1 MNTAIVVILVL
12 AFVVFFVVPVAT
24 ASLNAAN
31 KAPLRA
37 RGPAPLKEMFANPSD
52 AGSIKTGLINVGD
65 VGMPPGHIAP
75 YYNGVIVSTT
85 FLGPNV
91 AAIAAASPNG
101 KYVLTVTDETG
112 QSASVKVSNMG
123 SGGFYYVIYNDDPAG
138 GFVASRDSPSGSVA
152 PRGDN
157 TGATITKKFAKSKQL
172 AISVAVPSTA
182 VSSSSVGTQYKE
194 YLNQD
199 SGGGDFAC
207 YFDGRSAESCKAAC
221 DANPKCKSYN
231 NIHRGGRQEGCCY
244 KFISSPIS
252 PFPGGGVD
260 LYVKQDKPVVPPRL
274 LSFEQKEY
282 NPLSQAIDQ
291 TIANFSTEP
300 TGIEADPSLS
310 EIEYV
315 QQYDAAANVAN
326 QQIQYALAGPNMPN
340 VNESLPPAN
349 TLARKAKKCET
360 GLVGRNSCAALT
372 KPEFADCG
380 VCIQGGTSMDGANP
394 GKFIGGLLSLK
405 SGRTGNSV
413 SGPNLGKCPPG
424 MFFVDAQA
432 CQTAASQLN
441 CAEAAPQAGR
451 TAEGQKIPLSMC
463 SASSAPSPTAV
474 GTAMENGD
482 VNSLALAQKIVA
494 AAKASGNYDAW
505 LQMLTTYY
513 NNAIADGSKYIN
525 MLNNSPFGTQLA
537 QSGILTISGNPTA
550 SPYFGAYQKA
560 QQGYMAATTG

>member
-37 RGPAPLKEMFANPSD
+37 RGPATLKEMFANPSD
-52 AGSIKTGLINVGD
+52 AGSLKTGLIDVGD

-75 YYNGVIVSTT
+75 YYNGVIVSTS
-85 FLGPNV
+85 FLGPNAPAV
-91 AAIAAASPNG
+91 TAASPNG
-101 KYVLTVTDETG
+101 KYVLTVTDENG
-112 QSASVKVSNMG
+112 QSASVKITNMG
-123 SGGFYYVIYNDDPAG
+123 SGGFYYIIYNN
-138 GFVASRDSPSGSVA
+138 DS
-152 PRGDN
+152 
-157 TGATITKKFAKSKQL
+157 TGPTISKTFAKSKKL
-172 AISVAVPSTA
+172 AISVAVPSS
-182 VSSSSVGTQYKE
+182 VVPPSSVGSQYKE
-194 YLNQD
+194 YKNQD

-207 YFDGRSAESCKAAC
+207 YFDGRSADFCKSAC

-244 KFISSPIS
+244 KFISSPIA

-260 LYVKQDKPVVPPRL
+260 LYVKQDKAMAPSKRM
-274 LSFEQKEY
+274 SFAQQEY
-282 NPLSQAIDQ
+282 NPLSEAIDQ
-291 TIANFSTEP
+291 TVANFATEP

-315 QQYDAAANVAN
+315 QQYDAAVNPVN
-326 QQIQYALAGPNMPN
+326 QQIQYALAGPNMPV

-349 TLARKAKKCET
+349 TLVRKARKCES
-360 GLVGRNSCAALT
+360 GLVGRGSCASLT
-372 KPEFADCG
+372 KSEFADCG
-380 VCIQGGTSMDGANP
+380 VCIQGGTSMDGSNP
-394 GKFIGGLLSLK
+394 GGFIGGLLSLK

-413 SGPNLGKCPPG
+413 SGPSLGKCPPG

-451 TAEGQKIPLSMC
+451 TAEGQKIPLAMC

-482 VNSLALAQKIVA
+482 VNSLALAQKIVDG
-494 AAKASGNYDAW
+494 AKASGNYDAW

-525 MLNNSPFGTQLA
+525 MLNNSPFGTQLQ
-537 QSGILTISGNPTA
+537 QSGVLTISGNPTA
-550 SPYFGAYQKA
+550 SPYFGAYQTA

>member
-52 AGSIKTGLINVGD
+52 VGSIKTGLINVGD

-101 KYVLTVTDETG
+101 KYVLTVTDENG

-123 SGGFYYVIYNDDPAG
+123 SGGFYYVIYNN
-138 GFVASRDSPSGSVA
+138 DSTGS
-152 PRGDN
+152 
-157 TGATITKKFAKSKQL
+157 TISTKFAKSKQL
-172 AISVAVPSTA
+172 AISVEIPGP
-182 VSSSSVGTQYKE
+182 VGPPVAK
-194 YLNQD
+194 
-199 SGGGDFAC
+199 
-207 YFDGRSAESCKAAC
+207 
-221 DANPKCKSYN
+221 
-231 NIHRGGRQEGCCY
+231 
-244 KFISSPIS
+244 
-252 PFPGGGVD
+252 
-260 LYVKQDKPVVPPRL
+260 DKPVVPPRL

-282 NPLSQAIDQ
+282 NPLSEAIDQ
-291 TIANFSTEP
+291 TIANFATEP

-380 VCIQGGTSMDGANP
+380 VCIQGGTPMDGANP

-441 CAEAAPQAGR
+441 CAEASPQAGR

-494 AAKASGNYDAW
+494 TAKASGNYDAW

-525 MLNNSPFGTQLA
+525 MLNNSPFGTQLQ

-550 SPYFGAYQKA
+550 SPYFGAYQTA

>member
-12 AFVVFFVVPVAT
+12 AFVVFFVVPVAS

-31 KAPLRA
+31 KAPLRP
-37 RGPAPLKEMFANPSD
+37 RGPVPLKEMFANPSD
-52 AGSIKTGLINVGD
+52 AGSITTGLIDVGD

-75 YYNGVIVSTT
+75 YYNGVIVSTS
-85 FLGPNV
+85 FLGPN
-91 AAIAAASPNG
+91 AAAVTAASPNG

-112 QSASVKVSNMG
+112 QSASVKVTNMG
-123 SGGFYYVIYNDDPAG
+123 SGGFYYVIYNN
-138 GFVASRDSPSGSVA
+138 DS
-152 PRGDN
+152 
-157 TGATITKKFAKSKQL
+157 TGATITKTFAKSKKL
-172 AISVAVPSTA
+172 AISVAIPGPVAQPPA
-182 VSSSSVGTQYKE
+182 
-194 YLNQD
+194 
-199 SGGGDFAC
+199 A
-207 YFDGRSAESCKAAC
+207 KA
-221 DANPKCKSYN
+221 
-231 NIHRGGRQEGCCY
+231 
-244 KFISSPIS
+244 
-252 PFPGGGVD
+252 
-260 LYVKQDKPVVPPRL
+260 KPVGLSRK
-274 LSFEQKEY
+274 LSFDQQEY
-282 NPLSQAIDQ
+282 NPLSEAIDQ
-291 TIANFSTEP
+291 TVANFATEP

-349 TLARKAKKCET
+349 TLARKARKCET
-360 GLVGRNSCAALT
+360 GLVGRGSCASLT

-380 VCIQGGTSMDGANP
+380 VCIQGGTQMDGSNP
-394 GKFIGGLLSLK
+394 GGFIGGLLSLK
-405 SGRTGNSV
+405 SGRSGNSV
-413 SGPNLGKCPPG
+413 SGPSLGKCPPG
-424 MFFVDAQA
+424 MFYVDAQA

-451 TAEGQKIPLSMC
+451 TAEGQKIPLAMC
-463 SASSAPSPTAV
+463 SASSAPSPVAV

-525 MLNNSPFGTQLA
+525 MLNNSAFGTQLA
-537 QSGILTISGNPTA
+537 QSGILTISGNPTS
-550 SPYFGAYQKA
+550 SPYFGAYQTA